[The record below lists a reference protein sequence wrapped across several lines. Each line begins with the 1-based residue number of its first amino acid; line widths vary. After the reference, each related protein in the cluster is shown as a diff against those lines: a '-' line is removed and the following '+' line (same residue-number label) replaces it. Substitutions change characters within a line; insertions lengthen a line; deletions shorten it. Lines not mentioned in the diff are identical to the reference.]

1 MKNTEKLNNM
11 LLIWQKKSK
20 SPPVSKYHQK
30 QYEKFMKTTDKDDLK
45 EAFVEKVEPEPEK
58 VPRYNLRGVNK

>member
-1 MKNTEKLNNM
+1 MEKKR
-11 LLIWQKKSK
+11 ICQKKLKNSLDSIK
-20 SPPVSKYHQK
+20 KPVSKYHQK

-58 VPRYNLRGVNK
+58 VPRYNLRGINK